1 MQNISE
7 MDDDIREIL
16 RQLLVRREKAL
27 HSMNESELME
37 VFTEA
42 LSIYLNKQQQ
52 EIKAFSLGK

>member
-1 MQNISE
+1 MRSISE

-16 RQLLVRREKAL
+16 KQLLVERKKAL

-42 LSIYLNKQQQ
+42 LKIYLKNQQQ

>member
-16 RQLLVRREKAL
+16 RQLLVKRKKAL

-42 LSIYLNKQQQ
+42 LSIYLNKQKSIT
-52 EIKAFSLGK
+52 ELSLGK